1 MNLKRRLEKLERKK
15 GMIEKPLIFKI
26 IELVR
31 SDGDG
36 HEAYLTPEEEAALE
50 EYTEKMTAAA
60 APGDFVVID
69 WTPEKA
75 RELLAQGPCKQDP
88 ETGMASQNL

>member
-1 MNLKRRLEKLERKK
+1 MNLKQRLGKLERKK
-15 GMIEKPLIFKI
+15 GMIGKPLVFKI
-26 IELVR
+26 IEIVR

-50 EYTEKMTAAA
+50 EYKEKLIAA
-60 APGDFVVID
+60 APPGGFVVIY

-75 RELLAQGPCKQDP
+75 RELLAQGTCKQAS
-88 ETGMASQNL
+88 EIGMASQNL